1 MARMDTGKEK
11 YAASFAEVCTER
23 CGGLCCNPWWGIISY
38 GVVKK
43 GGLSGLRDFKGEL
56 ASGIREREKRIIYA
70 YLTAEDHPRPLF
82 GAPEKYSVKLTGVK
96 RNGTSLEISLLA
108 MFAFRCGFL
117 SENNICSIH
126 PSLMDSKEIRPP
138 HCGNLGSPLA
148 KSGEKWYCRV
158 IEAAS
163 VNDDAL
169 IKAIEVEKASS
180 ARHLAEGVA
189 TADEAAE
196 RIVEGLKAFC
206 IKNFPDL
213 LPQEKTG
220 TPGRNDPCWCG
231 SGDKFKRCHGR

>member
-1 MARMDTGKEK
+1 MAADKDI
-11 YAASFAEVCTER
+11 ASFSEVCTKR

-56 ASGIREREKRIIYA
+56 ASGIREREKRITSA
-70 YLTAEDHPRPLF
+70 YVTTEDSPRPLF
-82 GAPEKYSVKLTGVK
+82 GTPERYSVKLTGVK
-96 RNGTSLEISLLA
+96 RNGASLELSLLA
-108 MFAFRCGFL
+108 MFAFRCRFL

-158 IEAAS
+158 IEAAGS
-163 VNDDAL
+163 GDEAL
-169 IKAIEVEKASS
+169 MKAIEVEKASS
-180 ARHLAEGVA
+180 ARHLKEGFA

-196 RIVEGLKAFC
+196 NVIEGLRAFC
-206 IKNFPDL
+206 IKSFPDL
-213 LPQEKTG
+213 LPQEKAG

-231 SGDKFKRCHGR
+231 SGEKFKRCHGR